1 MARTY
6 SSNILQILES
16 DNLSPYFL
24 IKIQTP
30 TITLMHTN
38 TPSDIEVIGLGL
50 FTADNSL
57 LSIDPPRLSTTVD
70 REAYK
75 ISYSV

>member
-38 TPSDIEVIGLGL
+38 ILE
-50 FTADNSL
+50 
-57 LSIDPPRLSTTVD
+57 
-70 REAYK
+70 
-75 ISYSV
+75 